1 MPVWDDFFEAQ
12 VGASAALAGL
22 LFVGISINMP
32 KIVAEPSLP
41 NRALQALTLLVAIL
55 LISTVLL
62 VPGQATVYLGIE
74 VVGIGGAVLALALQS
89 STRSLKEVRE
99 PYRRWHVGETA
110 VVLIATAL
118 YPIAGLVMI
127 GVGTEGNYL
136 LVPAFL
142 VSFVVAILDSW
153 VLLVEINR

>member
-41 NRALQALTLLVAIL
+41 DRALQALTLLVAIL

-62 VPGQATVYLGIE
+62 VPGQAQVLLGFE
-74 VVGIGGAVLALALQS
+74 VVGIGGAVLALGLHL
-89 STRSLKEVRE
+89 STRSLKWVKE

-110 VVLIATAL
+110 IVAVATAL
-118 YPIAGLVMI
+118 YPVAGIVMI
-127 GVGTEGNYL
+127 VVGTEGNYL